1 MSKQQASA
9 ADSALARHRWRAEEH
24 RIRDDYLAAVEEA
37 RRQYDMDTAP
47 ARAAYDHA
55 ERAAWMVYMTAGRAN
70 WTAYT
75 QETEL
80 YAAGRRLEAFSA
92 VHTATTASEHVAD
105 TSRPTFTPTSFPEGD
120 QP

>member
-1 MSKQQASA
+1 MSKQQTPAIGG
-9 ADSALARHRWRAEEH
+9 ALIRHRWRAEEH
-24 RIRDDYLAAVEEA
+24 RIRDDYLAAVEQA

-47 ARAAYDHA
+47 ARVAYEHA
-55 ERAAWMVYMTAGRAN
+55 ERTAWITYMAAGRAN

-75 QETEL
+75 REAEA
-80 YAAGRRLEAFSA
+80 YADGLQIEALSA
-92 VHTATTASEHVAD
+92 VHTATTASEHTAD

>member
-1 MSKQQASA
+1 MGEQQASTV
-9 ADSALARHRWRAEEH
+9 DSALALHRWRAEEH

-55 ERAAWMVYMTAGRAN
+55 ERAAWTIYMTAGRAN

-75 QETEL
+75 EAIDSTAHYHPHYPL
-80 YAAGRRLEAFSA
+80 GNNPDMRPAGDQDG
-92 VHTATTASEHVAD
+92 EHP
-105 TSRPTFTPTSFPEGD
+105 RPALTLAPDPEGD